1 MNRRLFLMSVA
12 GAAGCTPRGE
22 RRLNVFNWTYY
33 VAPETI
39 PDFEREYRARVRY
52 VTFESVEEMLA
63 KVATGN
69 SGFDVVFPTNNY
81 IAPMSEGGLLA
92 PLEHGRLKNLDQLE
106 PRFQAPPWDRDLRW
120 SAAYMQGTTGI
131 VYNKSVE
138 PAPAGWGDFRG
149 DRFRG
154 RATMLDDPNEV
165 IGACLKM
172 LRYSLNSAEP
182 GELKQAKEA
191 AIETKRWLRAYVNAE
206 VKDQLVAGDV
216 AAAQLWATVA
226 QLAMD
231 GNPALRFVHPA
242 EGFAV
247 YADSAAIL
255 RESRRREL
263 AHEFVDYLLRPEVS
277 ARVALTMRTSTANR
291 GALRHLPAETR
302 ENPALY
308 PGADILARGE
318 WFEALTPAG
327 QRLRDRIW
335 TEIKAA

>member
-39 PDFEREYRARVRY
+39 PDFERQYRARVRY

-69 SGFDVVFPTNNY
+69 SGFDVAFPSNNY
-81 IAPMSEGGLLA
+81 IVPLIEGGLLA
-92 PLEHGRLKNLDQLE
+92 PLDHRRLKNLDQLE
-106 PRFQAPPWDRDLRW
+106 PRFQSPPWDRDLRW
-120 SAAYMQGTTGI
+120 SVAYMHGTTGI
-131 VYNKSVE
+131 VYHQSVR
-138 PAPAGWGDFRG
+138 PAPSGWGDFRSNL
-149 DRFRG
+149 FRG

-172 LRYSLNSAEP
+172 LGHSLNSVDP

-191 AIETKRWLRAYVNAE
+191 AIEAKHGLRAYINAE

-216 AAAQLWATVA
+216 VAAQLWATVS

-247 YADSAAIL
+247 YADSAVIL
-255 RESRRREL
+255 KESRRREL

-277 ARVALTMRTSTANR
+277 ARVAATMKTSTANA
-291 GALRHLPAETR
+291 GALRHLPVELRRQA
-302 ENPALY
+302 ALY
-308 PGADILARGE
+308 PGPDVLARGE
-318 WFEALTPAG
+318 WFEALQPAG

-335 TEIKAA
+335 TEIKTA